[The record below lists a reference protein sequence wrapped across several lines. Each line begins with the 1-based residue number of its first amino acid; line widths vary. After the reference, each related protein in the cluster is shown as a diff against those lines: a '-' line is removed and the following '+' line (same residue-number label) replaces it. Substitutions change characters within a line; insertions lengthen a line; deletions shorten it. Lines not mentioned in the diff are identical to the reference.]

1 MFQGNL
7 IHFISQSFVSKYI
20 DAVVVV
26 YGILVSQ
33 RADLIMLQDSVTH
46 AKFATLH
53 EKYEEMF
60 KNNTLKLCQNYHFF
74 LFLKGD
80 IWAETSFFG
89 LRWKYLA
96 LMEGKVLDITEW
108 ANCQKGALSHL
119 QPNSHIVQY
128 RIVLGGQQ
136 QQQQQQNQQPHYQ
149 QEKKREQTT

>member
-1 MFQGNL
+1 MFRN
-7 IHFISQSFVSKYI
+7 I

-46 AKFATLH
+46 VKFGTLH
-53 EKYEEMF
+53 EKYVEI
-60 KNNTLKLCQNYHFF
+60 LKILLRNGVKIIIFF
-74 LFLKGD
+74 FVLKGD
-80 IWAETSFFG
+80 IWAETSWFG

>member
-1 MFQGNL
+1 MTFV
-7 IHFISQSFVSKYI
+7 FI
-20 DAVVVV
+20 
-26 YGILVSQ
+26 L
-33 RADLIMLQDSVTH
+33 LQ
-46 AKFATLH
+46 
-53 EKYEEMF
+53 
-60 KNNTLKLCQNYHFF
+60 
-74 LFLKGD
+74 GD

-136 QQQQQQNQQPHYQ
+136 QQQQQSQQPHYQ
-149 QEKKREQTT
+149 QEKERLKREQTT